1 MSNIFDSI
9 NEPQIA
15 VIMTCHNRHDI
26 TISCLQLLKQQQV
39 NYTVYLVD
47 DGSTD
52 GTSEAVKQDY
62 PEVKL
67 FLGDGNLFWAG
78 GMRLAFGKAI
88 QDDYDYYIWLN
99 DDTLLDPEAF
109 RTLLNIHR
117 DLVQQGNG
125 SAIVVG
131 STQDPI
137 TGNPTYGGAVK
148 SKHWYSNKLE
158 FLAPSDQ
165 LQLCDTMYGNCVL
178 IPRSVVQKVG
188 NIDEA
193 FVHTLGD
200 IDYGLRA
207 RQLGCSVWAA
217 PGFIGTCAQNS
228 VTGSWVDPNLSILQ
242 RLQKVV
248 QVKNFPIAPWTA
260 FTKRHAGFF
269 WFLFWCLPYIRA
281 VIGYKDLSVSP
292 TFAADAPVEITS
304 DEQNP

>member
-1 MSNIFDSI
+1 MSNIFDFTS
-9 NEPQIA
+9 EPQIA

-26 TISCLQLLKQQQV
+26 TTSCLQLLKQQQV

-52 GTSEAVKQDY
+52 GTSKTVQQDY

-67 FLGDGNLFWAG
+67 FQGDGNLFWAG
-78 GMRLAFGKAI
+78 GMRMAFGKAL
-88 QDDYDYYIWLN
+88 QGDYDYYIWLN
-99 DDTLLDPEAF
+99 DDTLLDPGAF
-109 RTLLNIHR
+109 SSLLNIHHK
-117 DLVQQGNG
+117 LVKQGHAE
-125 SAIVVG
+125 AIVVG
-131 STQDPI
+131 STKDPS

-148 SKHWYSNKLE
+148 SKRWYSNKLE
-158 FLAPSDQ
+158 FLEPSDE
-165 LQLCDTMYGNCVL
+165 LQQCDTMYGNCVL
-178 IPRSVVQKVG
+178 IPRAVAQKVG

-217 PGFIGTCAQNS
+217 PGFIGTCSQNS
-228 VTGSWVDPNLSILQ
+228 VTGSWVDPDLSILQ

-292 TFAADAPVEITS
+292 TFAADAPVNITLN
-304 DEQNP
+304 EQNK

>member
-1 MSNIFDSI
+1 
-9 NEPQIA
+9 
-15 VIMTCHNRHDI
+15 
-26 TISCLQLLKQQQV
+26 
-39 NYTVYLVD
+39 
-47 DGSTD
+47 
-52 GTSEAVKQDY
+52 
-62 PEVKL
+62 
-67 FLGDGNLFWAG
+67 
-78 GMRLAFGKAI
+78 AI
-88 QDDYDYYIWLN
+88 KDDYDYYIWLN
-99 DDTLLDPEAF
+99 DDTLLDPGAF
-109 RTLLNIHR
+109 NALLNIHR
-117 DLVQQGNG
+117 ELVQQGNAK
-125 SAIVVG
+125 AIVVG

-137 TGNPTYGGAVK
+137 TGKPTYGGAVK
-148 SKHWYSNKLE
+148 SKNWYSNKLE
-158 FLAPSDQ
+158 FLAPSDE
-165 LQLCDTMYGNCVL
+165 LQECDTMYGNCVL
-178 IPRSVVQKVG
+178 IPRAVVQKVG

-217 PGFIGTCAQNS
+217 PGFIGTCSQNS

-292 TFAADAPVEITS
+292 TFAADAPTENTS
-304 DEQNP
+304 DEQNQ